1 MLLKNYIE
9 FLQTKPQD
17 TYVEVSLFSD
27 SHSNKVQVNA
37 CFTCQQE
44 PDELPATKKED

>member
-1 MLLKNYIE
+1 MLLNKYIE

-17 TYVEVSLFSD
+17 TYVEVYLFSD

-37 CFTCQQE
+37 SFSYQQE
-44 PDELPATKKED
+44 PDDLPATKEED